1 MSRTTLVALIAAVV
15 FASAPSAWAKTPPCS
30 QTSGV
35 PCTIGGTLLV
45 TSIDAS
51 HGGGGGGATVTFIDD
66 PVNPGVTITSNSPI
80 TAGPGETSNGFLA
93 FTIRT
98 VSGLA
103 TVTDRLPCRRE
114 DRGHDREGEHEAQR
128 RDRQGVRRER
138 QDVRHAGRRWKR
150 ARALGHRVEH
160 RPLSELRGRHVHERD
175 RQLQRHLDLH

>member
-1 MSRTTLVALIAAVV
+1 MSRTALVALIAAVV

-103 TVTDRLPCRRE
+103 TITDLSVSIDAAFSGDATGTVTTATPGGDIVLGR
-114 DRGHDREGEHEAQR
+114 
-128 RDRQGVRRER
+128 VT
-138 QDVRHAGRRWKR
+138 AG
-150 ARALGHRVEH
+150 
-160 RPLSELRGRHVHERD
+160 
-175 RQLQRHLDLH
+175 